1 MPMTTPELLDGLNS
15 VITIPIVPYASG
27 AIDYPA
33 YARNVEYLMANNGLD
48 EGRKRVI
55 CIAGTSPIHHMEV
68 DDQIR
73 LLEETARVMAG
84 DGLLMS
90 AIVPNP
96 IGTAGKLV
104 ELQSEMARPPDTMLI
119 MPLSGVSNPEGVYKT
134 FMEFAEGYG
143 SSCGARFLYYHR
155 EDRDR
160 EAVTRLLNDS
170 PHFIGVKIGTKDND
184 VKTFVDGVGE
194 NAMVI
199 WGVGDRSTRPAELGA
214 KGHTSGIAVVCA
226 PLSDEL
232 NNAQRRGDLATSKR
246 FEALVEPLETIRFR
260 EGRRYNYVAVVEA
273 LRVGGFDDVV
283 GGEGAPFNQP
293 VPPEIAMEVAAAI
306 APLRDYHSVMTSVR

>member
-1 MPMTTPELLDGLNS
+1 MTTPELLDALNS
-15 VITIPIVPYASG
+15 VITIPIVPYAAG
-27 AIDYPA
+27 AIDYPG
-33 YARNVEYLMANNGLD
+33 YARNIEYLMANNGLD
-48 EGRKRVI
+48 DGRKRVI

-104 ELQSEMARPPDTMLI
+104 ERQSEMARPPDAMLL
-119 MPLSGVSNPEGVYKT
+119 MPLSGVSNPEGVYAT
-134 FMEFAEGYG
+134 IMDFADGYG

-170 PHFIGVKIGTKDND
+170 PHLIGVKIGTKESD
-184 VKTFVDGVGE
+184 VTTFVEGVGE

-199 WGVGDRSTRPAELGA
+199 WGVGDRSTLAAEFGA

-226 PLSDEL
+226 PLCDEL
-232 NNAQRRGDLATSKR
+232 NNAQRRGDLASSKR
-246 FEALVEPLETIRFR
+246 LEALLEPLEAIRFR
-260 EGRRYNYVAVVEA
+260 DGRRYNYAAVVEA
-273 LRVGGFDDVV
+273 ISAGGFDDVV

-293 VPPEIAMEVAAAI
+293 VPPEIAVEVAAAI
-306 APLRDYHSVMTSVR
+306 APLRDYHAVMTSVR